1 MKLDVYM
8 KVVITIIAIC
18 LVKIAFLSP
27 PPDSYAQF
35 PFLSS
40 GDRPIDVNI
49 KSIDDSELVF
59 ARDGDL
65 YLGGKN
71 GLKLTENGA
80 WIVKMKNGI
89 AQQ

>member
-27 PPDSYAQF
+27 PQDSHAQF

-40 GDRPIDVNI
+40 GDRPVDINI

-59 ARDGDL
+59 SRDGDL
-65 YLGGKN
+65 YLGGKK

-80 WIVKMKNGI
+80 WIVTMKHEVT
-89 AQQ
+89 Q

>member
-1 MKLDVYM
+1 MKLDAYM

-35 PFLSS
+35 PFMSS
-40 GDRPIDVNI
+40 GDKLIDVNI
-49 KSIDDSELVF
+49 KSIDGSELVF
-59 ARDGDL
+59 SRDGDL

-71 GLKLTENGA
+71 GLKLIENGA
-80 WIVKMKNGI
+80 WLVKMKKE
-89 AQQ
+89 